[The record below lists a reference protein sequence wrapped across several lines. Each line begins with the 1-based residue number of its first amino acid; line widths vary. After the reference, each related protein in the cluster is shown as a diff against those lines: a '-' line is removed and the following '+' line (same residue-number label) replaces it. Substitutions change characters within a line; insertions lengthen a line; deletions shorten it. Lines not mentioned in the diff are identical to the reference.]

1 MKHPFTDLRMHAW
14 LAKHFSM
21 CHFVCPPPLRH
32 LLHSKST
39 MATSS
44 SNPRRRRRQQQVAG
58 RRPHIVFVHLDLGI
72 GGAEQLV
79 VNLASASLG
88 PSTPGYADAA
98 ASASDDNSLDANVS
112 IYTTHRSPTHCFDVV
127 KPPDGILASSVRIR
141 GAFLPVDVPL
151 FLLGGPRIGTA
162 LCSTLR
168 MVYLTYCAARE
179 CPNADAFVVDVLPTG
194 LPMLVCWWMAKSAL
208 FYCHFPDKL
217 LTRDTVNGVAM
228 DTGDATSASPEG
240 QIWLLSVV
248 KSVYRFL
255 KSLYR
260 AALDALEETTMRYA
274 DLIAV
279 NSNFTRGEVAAAFP
293 TLTSS
298 ATGGTTA
305 AAQQHDGYIQ
315 VLYPPIDL
323 NKFIDPDFESKQRNV
338 KQGKVGPIFS
348 LNRFERK
355 KNVNI
360 LLRAYAKLRRD
371 FAPEKEK
378 KTKTIP
384 NLVIAGGYD
393 PRNVENVEHL
403 AELKQLA
410 ADLGIDQYTTFA
422 PSVGD
427 DERAQ
432 LLRSAL
438 CVVYT
443 PHREHFGIVPLE
455 AMYAGTP
462 VIAVNSGGPKETVVH
477 EETGLLVENTVEGFA
492 SALEQMVNN
501 PTGAVEMGRKGHE
514 RVAANFGL
522 DTFRA
527 RWADIVEETMERG
540 SQRRH
545 RWENGHGLECKRI
558 FPFWFTCM
566 FEAALALL
574 AALLLTFA
582 LKATGL
588 LHPDDSVWGEMRRVV
603 TRRTGDEL

>member
-1 MKHPFTDLRMHAW
+1 MT
-14 LAKHFSM
+14 
-21 CHFVCPPPLRH
+21 
-32 LLHSKST
+32 
-39 MATSS
+39 TS
-44 SNPRRRRRQQQVAG
+44 NGARRRRRRLQQGTDARPQV
-58 RRPHIVFVHLDLGI
+58 VFVHLDLGI

-88 PSTPGYADAA
+88 PSTPGYVHV
-98 ASASDDNSLDANVS
+98 ASPSQQDDPLDVHALDANVS
-112 IYTTHRSPTHCFDVV
+112 IYTTHCSPTHCFDVV
-127 KPPDGILASSVRIR
+127 KPPNGILSSSVQVR
-141 GAFLPVDVPL
+141 GAFLPVNVPL
-151 FLLGGPRIGTA
+151 FLIGGPRVGTA

-168 MVYLTYCAARE
+168 MVYLTYCAAKE
-179 CPNADAFVVDVLPTG
+179 SPDADVFVVDVLPTG
-194 LPMLVCWWMAKSAL
+194 LPMLICWWMARSAL

-228 DTGDATSASPEG
+228 ETEATSMSAPSPQG
-240 QIWLLSVV
+240 QIWILNLV
-248 KSVYRFL
+248 KSIYHFL
-255 KSLYR
+255 KALYR
-260 AALDALEETTMRYA
+260 AALDGLEETTMRYA

-279 NSNFTRGEVAAAFP
+279 NSNFTRVEVANAFP
-293 TLTSS
+293 SLTSS
-298 ATGGTTA
+298 ATSMA
-305 AAQQHDGYIQ
+305 SAQKDDGYIQ

-338 KQGKVGPIFS
+338 NSGKVGPIFS

-360 LLRAYAKLRRD
+360 LLRAYAKLRS
-371 FAPEKEK
+371 KYTIK
-378 KTKTIP
+378 KNYKSIP

-410 ADLGIDQYTTFA
+410 EDLEIDGYTTFA

-427 DERAQ
+427 DERAE

-455 AMYAGTP
+455 AMYAGSP
-462 VIAVNSGGPKETVVH
+462 VIAVNSGGPKETVVR

-492 SALEQMVNN
+492 SALEYMVNN
-501 PTGAVEMGRKGHE
+501 PTVAVEMGRKGHE

-527 RWADIVEETMERG
+527 RWADIVEETIERG
-540 SQRRH
+540 AQRRQ
-545 RWENGHGLECKRI
+545 RWENGHGLDSKRI

-566 FEAALALL
+566 VEAMLALL

-582 LKATGL
+582 LKVAGIL
-588 LHPDDSVWGEMRRVV
+588 GPGDSVWGEMRRVV
-603 TRRTGDEL
+603 RTGDEL

>member
-1 MKHPFTDLRMHAW
+1 MNT
-14 LAKHFSM
+14 
-21 CHFVCPPPLRH
+21 
-32 LLHSKST
+32 
-39 MATSS
+39 TSNVA
-44 SNPRRRRRQQQVAG
+44 SNPRLRRRQQQKGTDV
-58 RRPHIVFVHLDLGI
+58 RPHIVFVHLDLGI

-88 PSTPGYADAA
+88 PSTPGYA
-98 ASASDDNSLDANVS
+98 ASQTQASKGGNDLLDSHELDASVS
-112 IYTTHRSPTHCFDVV
+112 IYTTHCSPTHCFDVV
-127 KPPDGILASSVRIR
+127 KPPDGILASSVQVR
-141 GAFLPVDVPL
+141 GAFLPVNMPL
-151 FLLGGPRIGTA
+151 FLIGGPRVGTA

-168 MVYLTYCAARE
+168 MIYLTYCAAKE
-179 CPNADAFVVDVLPTG
+179 CPNADVFVVDVLPTG
-194 LPMLVCWWMAKSAL
+194 LPMLICWWMAKSAL

-228 DTGDATSASPEG
+228 TPDTSDTSSPQG
-240 QIWLLSVV
+240 RIWILTLA
-248 KSVYRFL
+248 KSVYHFL

-260 AALDALEETTMRYA
+260 AALDGMEETTMRYA

-279 NSNFTRGEVAAAFP
+279 NSNFTRGEVATAFP
-293 TLTSS
+293 SLTSS
-298 ATGGTTA
+298 ATNVATSSTVS
-305 AAQQHDGYIQ
+305 AQKDDGYIQ

-323 NKFIDPDFESKQRNV
+323 NKFINPDFESKRRNV
-338 KQGKVGPIFS
+338 KSGKVGPIFS

-360 LLRAYAKLRRD
+360 LLKAYAKLRRD
-371 FAPEKEK
+371 FADK
-378 KTKTIP
+378 KSTKSIP
-384 NLVIAGGYD
+384 DLVIAGGYD

-410 ADLGIDQYTTFA
+410 RDLGIDQNTTFA

-427 DERAQ
+427 DERAE

-455 AMYAGTP
+455 AMYAGSP

-477 EETGLLVENTVEGFA
+477 EETGLLVENSVEGFA
-492 SALEQMVNN
+492 SALEHMVSN
-501 PTGAVEMGRKGHE
+501 PTGAVEMGLKGHE

-540 SQRRH
+540 AQRRH
-545 RWENGHGLECKRI
+545 RWENGIGLDSKRI

-566 FEAALALL
+566 VEAMLALF
-574 AALLLTFA
+574 AAILLTYA
-582 LKATGL
+582 LKAAGI
-588 LHPDDSVWGEMRRVV
+588 LHPDDSIWGKYIS
-603 TRRTGDEL
+603 RRTGDEL

>member
-1 MKHPFTDLRMHAW
+1 MT
-14 LAKHFSM
+14 
-21 CHFVCPPPLRH
+21 
-32 LLHSKST
+32 
-39 MATSS
+39 AT
-44 SNPRRRRRQQQVAG
+44 SNPRRRRRQQG
-58 RRPHIVFVHLDLGI
+58 TERPQIVFVHLDLGI

-88 PSTPGYADAA
+88 PSSTPGCAVDVTRNPTSPDAEDERSLLDAA
-98 ASASDDNSLDANVS
+98 VS

-127 KPPDGILASSVRIR
+127 RPPDGILASSVQVR
-141 GAFLPVDVPL
+141 GAFLPVHVPL
-151 FLLGGPRIGTA
+151 FLLGGPRVGTA
-162 LCSTLR
+162 LCSALR

-194 LPMLVCWWMAKSAL
+194 LPMLICWWMAKSTL

-217 LTRDTVNGVAM
+217 LTRDTVNGVAL
-228 DTGDATSASPEG
+228 DADATSASPEG
-240 QIWLLSVV
+240 QIWLLSLA
-248 KSVYRFL
+248 KSVYQFL

-260 AALDALEETTMRYA
+260 AALDGMEETAMRYA
-274 DLIAV
+274 DLVAV

-293 TLTSS
+293 TLTCS
-298 ATGGTTA
+298 ATSGT
-305 AAQQHDGYIQ
+305 AAQQDDSYIQ

-338 KQGKVGPIFS
+338 QNGKIGPIFS

-360 LLRAYAKLRRD
+360 LLKAYAKLRRD
-371 FAPEKEK
+371 FVHEKS
-378 KTKTIP
+378 TKAIP

-410 ADLGIDQYTTFA
+410 AELGIGQYTTFA

-455 AMYAGTP
+455 AMYAGSP

-477 EETGLLVENTVEGFA
+477 DETGLLVENTVDGFA
-492 SALEQMVNN
+492 SALEQMVND
-501 PTGAVEMGRKGHE
+501 PTGAVEMGRKGHG

-527 RWADIVEETMERG
+527 RWADIVEETMKRG
-540 SQRRH
+540 AQRRH
-545 RWENGHGLECKRI
+545 RWENGHGLESKGI
-558 FPFWFTCM
+558 FPLWFTCM
-566 FEAALALL
+566 AEAMLALL
-574 AALLLTFA
+574 AAFLLTFA

-588 LHPDDSVWGEMRRVV
+588 LHPNDSVWGEMRRVV
-603 TRRTGDEL
+603 RRRTGDEL

>member
-1 MKHPFTDLRMHAW
+1 MQLETMTTSNA
-14 LAKHFSM
+14 LA
-21 CHFVCPPPLRH
+21 
-32 LLHSKST
+32 
-39 MATSS
+39 
-44 SNPRRRRRQQQVAG
+44 SNPRRRRRRQQQGADN
-58 RRPHIVFVHLDLGI
+58 RPHIVFVHLDLGI

-88 PSTPGYADAA
+88 PSTPGYAASQTQASHDDAQNGK
-98 ASASDDNSLDANVS
+98 DLELHELDANVS
-112 IYTTHRSPTHCFDVV
+112 IYTTHCSPTHCFDVV
-127 KPPDGILASSVRIR
+127 KPPDGILASSVQVR
-141 GAFLPVDVPL
+141 GAFIPVNVPL
-151 FLLGGPRIGTA
+151 FLIGGPRVGTA

-168 MVYLTYCAARE
+168 MVYLTHCAARE
-179 CPNADAFVVDVLPTG
+179 RPDADVFVVDVLPTG
-194 LPMLVCWWMAKSAL
+194 LPMLICWWMAKSAL

-217 LTRDTVNGVAM
+217 LTRDTVNGVTM
-228 DTGDATSASPEG
+228 TPDTDASDESPSSSSQG
-240 QIWLLSVV
+240 QIWVLSLL
-248 KSVYRFL
+248 KSAYHFL
-255 KSLYR
+255 KALYR
-260 AALDALEETTMRYA
+260 AALDGMEEITMRYA

-279 NSNFTRGEVAAAFP
+279 NSNFTRGEVATAFP

-298 ATGGTTA
+298 ATSAAPGGVALPAGT
-305 AAQQHDGYIQ
+305 QKDDGYIQ

-338 KQGKVGPIFS
+338 KNGKVGPIFS

-355 KNVNI
+355 KNVNV
-360 LLRAYAKLRRD
+360 LLKAYAKLRRD
-371 FAPEKEK
+371 LLADEK
-378 KTKTIP
+378 KGGKPIP
-384 NLVIAGGYD
+384 DLVIAGGYD

-410 ADLGIDQYTTFA
+410 ADLDIAQYTTFA

-427 DERAQ
+427 DERAE

-455 AMYAGTP
+455 AMYAGSP

-492 SALEQMVNN
+492 LALKYMVNN
-501 PTGAVEMGRKGHE
+501 PTGAVKMGRKGHE

-540 SQRRH
+540 AQRRR
-545 RWENGHGLECKRI
+545 RWENGQGLDSKRI

-566 FEAALALL
+566 VEAMLALL
-574 AALLLTFA
+574 AALLLTIV
-582 LKATGL
+582 LKAAGI
-588 LHPDDSVWGEMRRVV
+588 LHPDDSVWGRFIS
-603 TRRTGDEL
+603 RRTGDEL